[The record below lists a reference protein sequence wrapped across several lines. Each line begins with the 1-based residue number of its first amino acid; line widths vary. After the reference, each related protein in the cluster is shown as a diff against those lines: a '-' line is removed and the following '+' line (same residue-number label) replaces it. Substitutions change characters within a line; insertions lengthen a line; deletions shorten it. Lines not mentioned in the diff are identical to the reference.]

1 MTRTFVHDLTG
12 ATAIGGSFEL
22 QSEHRVPV
30 EGREV
35 LVLLGAAIV
44 DTACCGASGCRY
56 ALVPGY
62 LVEYRQGE
70 TAEGVPVS
78 RVEPVVGEAA
88 QRAAR
93 RAVEARFTVNQVVF
107 W

>member
-1 MTRTFVHDLTG
+1 MTRSFTHDLAG

-22 QSEHRVPV
+22 QSEHRLTVD
-30 EGREV
+30 GREV
-35 LVLLGAAIV
+35 LVLLGVALV
-44 DTACCGASGCRY
+44 DRACCGASGCRY

-62 LVEYRQGE
+62 LVAYRSGE

-78 RVEPVVGEAA
+78 EVEPVTGES
-88 QRAAR
+88 AR
-93 RAVEARFTVNQVVF
+93 RAVKRAVEDLATVNQVVF